1 MLSNFAIVCESM
13 TALILHF
20 MEHRDQYLYA
30 LDNEKLEIIDVG
42 KVEFCFN
49 VMIRNVSQ
57 RSWMKYGIVSLV

>member
-1 MLSNFAIVCESM
+1 
-13 TALILHF
+13 